1 MVQQVQM
8 VPQQRVQKVTA
19 VQQNGQPIQ
28 GQGFVMQNGQPMQ
41 GQGFVMSQPIQ
52 GQGFAMQNGQPMQG
66 QGFVMSQPIQGQGY
80 ITQQPG
86 MNNFNNRPSIM
97 MNQSATAPEPVVVQA
112 TYTNSV
118 NRQNIWY

>member
-28 GQGFVMQNGQPMQ
+28 GQGFV
-41 GQGFVMSQPIQ
+41 
-52 GQGFAMQNGQPMQG
+52 MQNGQPMQG